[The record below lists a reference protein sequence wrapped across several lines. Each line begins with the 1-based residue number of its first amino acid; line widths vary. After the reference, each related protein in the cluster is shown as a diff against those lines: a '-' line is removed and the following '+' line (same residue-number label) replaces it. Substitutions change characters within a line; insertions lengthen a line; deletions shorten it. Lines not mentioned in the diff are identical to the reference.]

1 MTIKFP
7 RTKLTIL
14 IGAISLS
21 VGCLMAYAA
30 INTGNSAFIGL
41 WEGPATIVAND
52 NNVTGKGVTGGWHY
66 HPGYMYNVVKQ
77 GTVTIED
84 GCAQPDDADPE
95 EFGTRTY
102 TAGQAFEKADGRVHR
117 AVNHDADV
125 DEIEVSMTIVPPGV
139 PPRVPATGSLPVK
152 RCGPARSVNECKA
165 YWQRFDFPYAF
176 NNRGECVAF
185 VNNRRRVTV
194 LAPDYSPDVQ

>member
-77 GTVTIED
+77 GTVIVED
-84 GCAQPDDADPE
+84 GCARPDDQNPE
-95 EFGTRTY
+95 DYGTRTY
-102 TAGQAFEKADGRVHR
+102 TVGQAFEKADGRVHR
-117 AVNHDADV
+117 AVNPDTEV
-125 DEIEVSMTIVPPGV
+125 DEIEISMTIVPPGV
-139 PPRVPATGSLPVK
+139 PARVPSSGSIGK
-152 RCGPARSVNECKA
+152 RCGPARSVAECKS
-165 YWQRFDFPYAF
+165 YWERFDFPSTF
-176 NNRGECVAF
+176 NNQGECIAF

-194 LAPDYSPDVQ
+194 LTPEYYPDFQ